1 MIRTLTYPENST
13 DETLRESG
21 FGDSRPIVED
31 DRDLLTSRL
40 LGKEVISFCAVVN
53 SDDKGTVAVV
63 SCCCLVWRW
72 DRKAGSDCLRS

>member
-13 DETLRESG
+13 DEMLRESG

-31 DRDLLTSRL
+31 DRDLLTIGL

-63 SCCCLVWRW
+63 SCCCLLWRW